1 MTQDPLAL
9 GQLLVSRICHDLISP
24 IGAMHNGIEL
34 LSLVT
39 DTSGEE
45 MQLLNESTTAAQARL
60 KLFRVAFGAS
70 DADTPFS
77 TGELRTL
84 ATEITATSRVA
95 FDFTA
100 QTALTRLDVQIALLC
115 YLCLEVAA
123 PFGGDVLFLQD
134 EKIEVKLNAQIIDI
148 ARLNLI
154 SSVGLGANQTD
165 LNPRPAQVQFLFLP
179 LMLERHGLALSQ
191 HEDENSVTLRTHRAI
206 S

>member
-1 MTQDPLAL
+1 MTQDPLAF

-70 DADTPFS
+70 DAETPFS
-77 TGELRTL
+77 TGELRNL
-84 ATEITATSRVA
+84 ASEINATSRVT
-95 FDFTA
+95 FDFAA
-100 QTALTRLDVQIALLC
+100 QNTLTRLDVQIALLC
-115 YLCLEVAA
+115 YHRLEVAT
-123 PFGGDVLFLQD
+123 PFGGDVLFSQD
-134 EKIEVKLNAQIIDI
+134 EQIQVKLSAQRIDI
-148 ARLNLI
+148 TRLNLI
-154 SSVGLGANQTD
+154 PSVELGANQTE

-179 LMLERHGLALSQ
+179 LM
-191 HEDENSVTLRTHRAI
+191 
-206 S
+206 